1 MIYWVMSV
9 FWKACGAR
17 LLSSQRERRGLKKTT
32 GKLLLAFVFKGN
44 SPLVYILPGR
54 LFLNQFPSKMKR
66 CFHLLWPSWAGQ
78 GLWEHAT
85 QLVMENRQPPPGWG
99 FFPEVSGESAQIF
112 LFNRSSHWSGSF
124 FKWWS
129 QKHLLAAWEQIKTE
143 EPTCS
148 RLFFG
153 G

>member
-54 LFLNQFPSKMKR
+54 LFLNHFPSKDEEMLSFAVTELSR
-66 CFHLLWPSWAGQ
+66 TRALGTRYSAGHGEQAAPSWMRLLSRGFRRVRSDI
-78 GLWEHAT
+78 
-85 QLVMENRQPPPGWG
+85 LV
-99 FFPEVSGESAQIF
+99 
-112 LFNRSSHWSGSF
+112 
-124 FKWWS
+124 
-129 QKHLLAAWEQIKTE
+129 
-143 EPTCS
+143 
-148 RLFFG
+148 
-153 G
+153 